1 MSSPASS
8 EYISLTRSLR
18 PWMLCT
24 VNPVDA
30 FGAAICSP
38 EPSAV
43 YGDGTP
49 LLLLACML
57 LLMCHKPQALASH
70 RDITLRVLLPSS
82 EAPIRLGECVI
93 SSFDATKACKAGLC
107 RGPCKP

>member
-1 MSSPASS
+1 MR
-8 EYISLTRSLR
+8 ITRSLR

-24 VNPVDA
+24 ANPVGA

-57 LLMCHKPQALASH
+57 LLMCHKPQAIASH
-70 RDITLRVLLPSS
+70 RKVTAQAPLRPEKRPSLLA
-82 EAPIRLGECVI
+82 EMVI
-93 SSFDATKACKAGLC
+93 ALFDATKSVESWAVPM
-107 RGPCKP
+107 PCKPS

>member
-1 MSSPASS
+1 MR
-8 EYISLTRSLR
+8 ITRSLR

-24 VNPVDA
+24 ANPVGA

-57 LLMCHKPQALASH
+57 LLMCHKPHAIASH
-70 RDITLRVLLPSS
+70 RKVTARSPLRPGRALAYLAERVVLL
-82 EAPIRLGECVI
+82 
-93 SSFDATKACKAGLC
+93 FDPTK
-107 RGPCKP
+107 

>member
-1 MSSPASS
+1 MR
-8 EYISLTRSLR
+8 ITRSLR

-24 VNPVDA
+24 ANPVGA

-57 LLMCHKPQALASH
+57 LLMCHKPQAIASH
-70 RDITLRVLLPSS
+70 RKLTPTHHYIQATDQRILHNMLL
-82 EAPIRLGECVI
+82 L
-93 SSFDATKACKAGLC
+93 SFDATKSVESWAVP
-107 RGPCKP
+107 RPCKTLVTLWHN